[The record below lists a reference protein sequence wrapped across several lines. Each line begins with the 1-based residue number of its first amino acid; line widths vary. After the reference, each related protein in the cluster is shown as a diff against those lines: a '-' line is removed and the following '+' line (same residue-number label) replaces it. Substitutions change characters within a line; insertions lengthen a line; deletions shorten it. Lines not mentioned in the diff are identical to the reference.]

1 MTDERYLCKCGGT
14 GRSNYSHFACDDCG
28 GSGLGEII
36 PTPQVETTPDLVARL
51 IYWAEFFEAGEPRS
65 TPMTE
70 RFRQAARLLKH
81 LTAKLSASEALL
93 RRVEP
98 HLDAIICYASTM
110 GEHEPNRIAFD
121 IRAALAR
128 QEPEGA
134 SK

>member
-81 LTAKLSASEALL
+81 LTAKLSASEAEVARKVQALVVL
-93 RRVEP
+93 ASDNHEMKPEAVR
-98 HLDAIICYASTM
+98 AIA
-110 GEHEPNRIAFD
+110 
-121 IRAALAR
+121 RAALAR
-128 QEPEGA
+128 
-134 SK
+134 